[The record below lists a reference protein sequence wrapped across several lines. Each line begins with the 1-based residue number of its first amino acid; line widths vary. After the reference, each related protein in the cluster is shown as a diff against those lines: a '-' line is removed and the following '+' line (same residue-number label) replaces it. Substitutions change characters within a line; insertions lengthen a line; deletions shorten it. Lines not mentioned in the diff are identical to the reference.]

1 MKKVLKTIL
10 MGAVAFS
17 LAMGVG
23 CVTGE
28 NSSLEKES
36 SKAEDSSSQNKRRQL
51 RDKSDYGKV
60 IALTFDDGPNTDTTP
75 LVLDKLEE
83 HGIVASFFVIGNNI
97 TDESAEVM
105 KRAYNMG
112 CDIENHSQ
120 SHPDMTKMTAKEIKA
135 EIDFT
140 SDKVEE
146 AVGERPQFFRPPY
159 IAVNQTMFD
168 VIDMP
173 FICGYGAEDYNNAIG
188 VEERVEKVLAQA
200 RDGGII
206 LLHDMNGNV
215 QTVAALDKIIPAL
228 KEQGYEF
235 VTITELFH
243 ADCLL
248 HTACGHSRH
257 VPRLGAYRLC
267 GRQCAGTQHG
277 CRRVLRAPAQ
287 QVRYPQCQAV
297 RRGVGQPVRAHCA
310 AALPESKNT
319 NYRV

>member
-83 HGIVASFFVIGNNI
+83 HGIV
-97 TDESAEVM
+97 
-105 KRAYNMG
+105 
-112 CDIENHSQ
+112 
-120 SHPDMTKMTAKEIKA
+120 TKMTAKEIKA

-243 ADCLL
+243 AK
-248 HTACGHSRH
+248 
-257 VPRLGAYRLC
+257 
-267 GRQCAGTQHG
+267 
-277 CRRVLRAPAQ
+277 
-287 QVRYPQCQAV
+287 
-297 RRGVGQPVRAHCA
+297 GVAIDPDSEIIYSYAEQTEMYG
-310 AALPESKNT
+310 
-319 NYRV
+319 

>member
-23 CVTGE
+23 CGTGE
-28 NSSLEKES
+28 NSSPEKES

-105 KRAYNMG
+105 KRAYSMG

-120 SHPDMTKMTAKEIKA
+120 SHPDMTKMTAEEIKA

-168 VIDMP
+168 AVDMP
-173 FICGYGAEDYNNAIG
+173 FICGYGAEDYNNAVG

-200 RDGGII
+200 KDGGII

-243 ADCLL
+243 AK
-248 HTACGHSRH
+248 
-257 VPRLGAYRLC
+257 
-267 GRQCAGTQHG
+267 
-277 CRRVLRAPAQ
+277 
-287 QVRYPQCQAV
+287 
-297 RRGVGQPVRAHCA
+297 GVAIDPDSEIIYSYAEQTEMYG
-310 AALPESKNT
+310 
-319 NYRV
+319 

>member
-23 CVTGE
+23 CGTGE

-120 SHPDMTKMTAKEIKA
+120 SHPDMTKMTAEEIKA
-135 EIDFT
+135 EINFT
-140 SDKVEE
+140 SDKVKK
-146 AVGERPQFFRPPY
+146 AVGGKIFLHKIFEIVCYIYSYDIVGIIALHTLPVPIVKIRVGRCRLRIDHQPMLLVVKFRH
-159 IAVNQTMFD
+159 IH
-168 VIDMP
+168 I
-173 FICGYGAEDYNNAIG
+173 IG
-188 VEERVEKVLAQA
+188 KVL
-200 RDGGII
+200 
-206 LLHDMNGNV
+206 
-215 QTVAALDKIIPAL
+215 
-228 KEQGYEF
+228 
-235 VTITELFH
+235 
-243 ADCLL
+243 
-248 HTACGHSRH
+248 
-257 VPRLGAYRLC
+257 
-267 GRQCAGTQHG
+267 
-277 CRRVLRAPAQ
+277 
-287 QVRYPQCQAV
+287 
-297 RRGVGQPVRAHCA
+297 
-310 AALPESKNT
+310 
-319 NYRV
+319 

>member
-23 CVTGE
+23 CGTGE

-75 LVLDKLEE
+75 LVLDKLDE

-97 TDESAEVM
+97 TDESAE
-105 KRAYNMG
+105 
-112 CDIENHSQ
+112 
-120 SHPDMTKMTAKEIKA
+120 EIKA

-243 ADCLL
+243 AK
-248 HTACGHSRH
+248 
-257 VPRLGAYRLC
+257 
-267 GRQCAGTQHG
+267 
-277 CRRVLRAPAQ
+277 
-287 QVRYPQCQAV
+287 
-297 RRGVGQPVRAHCA
+297 GVAIDPDSEIIYSYAEQTEMYG
-310 AALPESKNT
+310 
-319 NYRV
+319 

>member
-120 SHPDMTKMTAKEIKA
+120 SHPDMTKMTAEEIKA

-146 AVGERPQFFRPPY
+146 AVGGTYHRQSP
-159 IAVNQTMFD
+159 
-168 VIDMP
+168 
-173 FICGYGAEDYNNAIG
+173 
-188 VEERVEKVLAQA
+188 LA
-200 RDGGII
+200 
-206 LLHDMNGNV
+206 LNSF
-215 QTVAALDKIIPAL
+215 PAN
-228 KEQGYEF
+228 
-235 VTITELFH
+235 
-243 ADCLL
+243 
-248 HTACGHSRH
+248 
-257 VPRLGAYRLC
+257 PRCSLSL
-267 GRQCAGTQHG
+267 
-277 CRRVLRAPAQ
+277 PQ
-287 QVRYPQCQAV
+287 QVYPFRHRNHLLRFAPYRHRQ
-297 RRGVGQPVRAHCA
+297 
-310 AALPESKNT
+310 LPLHSPLSHSYKKDLYPFFVAYHSTWQEA
-319 NYRV
+319 

>member
-23 CVTGE
+23 CGTGE
-28 NSSLEKES
+28 NSSLEKEN

-120 SHPDMTKMTAKEIKA
+120 SHPDMTKMTAEEIKA

-168 VIDMP
+168 AVDMP

-243 ADCLL
+243 AK
-248 HTACGHSRH
+248 
-257 VPRLGAYRLC
+257 
-267 GRQCAGTQHG
+267 
-277 CRRVLRAPAQ
+277 
-287 QVRYPQCQAV
+287 
-297 RRGVGQPVRAHCA
+297 GVAIDPDSEIIYSYAEQTEMYG
-310 AALPESKNT
+310 
-319 NYRV
+319 

>member
-1 MKKVLKTIL
+1 MKKVIKTIL

-23 CVTGE
+23 CGTGE

-120 SHPDMTKMTAKEIKA
+120 SHPDMTKMTAEEIKA
-135 EIDFT
+135 EINFT
-140 SDKVEE
+140 SDKVKK

-215 QTVAALDKIIPAL
+215 QTVEALDKIIPAL

-243 ADCLL
+243 AK
-248 HTACGHSRH
+248 
-257 VPRLGAYRLC
+257 
-267 GRQCAGTQHG
+267 
-277 CRRVLRAPAQ
+277 
-287 QVRYPQCQAV
+287 
-297 RRGVGQPVRAHCA
+297 GVAIDPDSEIIYSYAEQTEMYG
-310 AALPESKNT
+310 
-319 NYRV
+319 

>member
-120 SHPDMTKMTAKEIKA
+120 SHPDMTKMTADECGIY
-135 EIDFT
+135 
-140 SDKVEE
+140 
-146 AVGERPQFFRPPY
+146 FFPLSPIQIYRS
-159 IAVNQTMFD
+159 INTAHARLCSRLF
-168 VIDMP
+168 
-173 FICGYGAEDYNNAIG
+173 
-188 VEERVEKVLAQA
+188 QA
-200 RDGGII
+200 GR
-206 LLHDMNGNV
+206 
-215 QTVAALDKIIPAL
+215 
-228 KEQGYEF
+228 
-235 VTITELFH
+235 LF
-243 ADCLL
+243 L
-248 HTACGHSRH
+248 
-257 VPRLGAYRLC
+257 PRLHSAPH
-267 GRQCAGTQHG
+267 QQHRTRS
-277 CRRVLRAPAQ
+277 C
-287 QVRYPQCQAV
+287 
-297 RRGVGQPVRAHCA
+297 
-310 AALPESKNT
+310 PET
-319 NYRV
+319 

>member
-23 CVTGE
+23 CGAE
-28 NSSLEKES
+28 NSSSEKDS
-36 SKAEDSSSQNKRRQL
+36 SKADESSQAKRRQL

-97 TDESAEVM
+97 TDESAEDM
-105 KRAYNMG
+105 KRAYSMG

-120 SHPDMTKMTAKEIKA
+120 SHPDMTKMTAEEIKA

-140 SDKVEE
+140 SDKVEA
-146 AVGERPQFFRPPY
+146 AVGERPQLFRPPY
-159 IAVNQTMFD
+159 ISVNQTMFD
-168 VIDMP
+168 AIDMP
-173 FICGYGAEDYNNAIG
+173 FICGYGAEDYNNAVGI
-188 VEERVEKVLAQA
+188 EERVEKVLAQA
-200 RDGGII
+200 KDGGII
-206 LLHDMNGNV
+206 LLHDMSGNV

-243 ADCLL
+243 AK
-248 HTACGHSRH
+248 
-257 VPRLGAYRLC
+257 
-267 GRQCAGTQHG
+267 
-277 CRRVLRAPAQ
+277 
-287 QVRYPQCQAV
+287 
-297 RRGVGQPVRAHCA
+297 GVAIDPNSEIIYSYAEQTEMYG
-310 AALPESKNT
+310 
-319 NYRV
+319 

>member
-1 MKKVLKTIL
+1 MKKVIKTIL

-23 CVTGE
+23 CGTGE

-120 SHPDMTKMTAKEIKA
+120 SHPDMTKMTAEEIKA

-168 VIDMP
+168 VIDKP
-173 FICGYGAEDYNNAIG
+173 FIC
-188 VEERVEKVLAQA
+188 
-200 RDGGII
+200 
-206 LLHDMNGNV
+206 
-215 QTVAALDKIIPAL
+215 
-228 KEQGYEF
+228 
-235 VTITELFH
+235 
-243 ADCLL
+243 
-248 HTACGHSRH
+248 
-257 VPRLGAYRLC
+257 
-267 GRQCAGTQHG
+267 
-277 CRRVLRAPAQ
+277 
-287 QVRYPQCQAV
+287 
-297 RRGVGQPVRAHCA
+297 
-310 AALPESKNT
+310 
-319 NYRV
+319 